1 LSEKT
6 ETPPPFWRVK
16 TLEEMSESEWESLCD
31 GCARCCLV
39 KLEEEDTGE
48 VHYTDLGCTLLD
60 GKACRCRDYPNR
72 QKKVSDCVK
81 LTPAS
86 VRSLTWLP
94 STCAYRVLASGGEL
108 AWWHPLVSG
117 SAETVHQAGISVR
130 ARIGSREDD
139 VPMENWPDHIVRWP
153 NRPARRRRAKE
164 PWPDS
169 RTGSPLADRD

>member
-1 LSEKT
+1 LSEKA
-6 ETPPPFWRVK
+6 EMQLPFWRAK

-60 GKACRCRDYPNR
+60 GKTCRCRDYPNR
-72 QKKVSDCVK
+72 RKKVHDCVK
-81 LTPAS
+81 LTPSS

-117 SAETVHQAGISVR
+117 SPDTVHEAGISVR
-130 ARIGSREDD
+130 ARIGASEDD
-139 VPMENWPDHIVRWP
+139 VAMEHWPEHIVRWP
-153 NRPARRRRAKE
+153 NRPARRGKQ
-164 PWPDS
+164 P
-169 RTGSPLADRD
+169 